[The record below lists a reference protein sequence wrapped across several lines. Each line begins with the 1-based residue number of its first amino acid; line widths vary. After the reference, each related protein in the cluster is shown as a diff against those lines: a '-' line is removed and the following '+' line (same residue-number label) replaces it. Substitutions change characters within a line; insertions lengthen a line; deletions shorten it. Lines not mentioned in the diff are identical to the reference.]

1 MPESHPHPTARLVVG
16 VSGSPGSRTALVAAA
31 DEAWRR
37 GAELWPVLAWEPPAG
52 ELAARRSP
60 ASAVLV
66 PEWERLARERLLDA
80 LRDVFG
86 GTAAGLPGQA
96 LVVRGTPGRA
106 LLRIAD
112 RERDVIVVGTGRRGR
127 LRRAFRPSVSRYCLA
142 HAGCPVLA
150 VPPSP
155 LAAALET
162 AHRRNLLRLRL
173 DTGRVQREF
182 DTVPPGA

>member
-1 MPESHPHPTARLVVG
+1 MPESHPHPTTRLVVG

-31 DEAWRR
+31 GEAWRR

-60 ASAVLV
+60 AAAVLI

-112 RERDVIVVGTGRRGR
+112 RERDVVVVGTGRRGR
-127 LRRAFRPSVSRYCLA
+127 LRRAFRPSVSRCCLA

-173 DTGRVQREF
+173 DTGRIQREF